1 MLQRELSRDLDQ
13 TIIPMKGTLPDDA
26 DPGIFISTVGVFRSN
41 GNFYWEQI
49 SPGICIHLIYGGAGV
64 FEVDR
69 ELYRV
74 KSGEV
79 FVFWPGQRIRYWDF
93 QDSPWRYTWMSIV
106 GDELSWVYCAAGIS
120 RGKPHLNTHNF
131 SELTEC
137 ANEIVWT
144 YKQGEYSLL
153 YPCHAAVRL
162 IDLLGSHVDKLK
174 LSASEPLGITIKRL
188 IDSYHLSVPSVDE
201 ISDQLNLNRATVY
214 KAFHALHRMSVK
226 EYIEVVR
233 FEKACRLLVSSP
245 ANIKEVAFFCGY
257 QDSRYFSRTFRKRF
271 GMTPSDWRKRN
282 IHITR
287 V

>member
-1 MLQRELSRDLDQ
+1 
-13 TIIPMKGTLPDDA
+13 MKGILPDDA
-26 DPGIFISTVGVFRSN
+26 DPEIYISTVGVFRST

-49 SPGICIHLIYGGAGV
+49 SSGISIHLIYGGAGV

-69 ELYRV
+69 KLYEV
-74 KSGEV
+74 KSGDV

-93 QDSPWRYTWMSIV
+93 PDRPWRYTWMSIN
-106 GDELSWVYCAAGIS
+106 GDELSWVYRAAGIS
-120 RGKPHLNTHNF
+120 RGNPHLIPHNF
-131 SELTEC
+131 PELTQC
-137 ANEIVWT
+137 ADEIVWT
-144 YKQGEYSLL
+144 FKQGEYSLL
-153 YPCHAAVRL
+153 YPFHAAVRMV
-162 IDLLGSHVDKLK
+162 DLLGSRVLTIKP
-174 LSASEPLGITIKRL
+174 SAAEPLGVTIKRL

-201 ISDQLNLNRATVY
+201 ISDQLKLNRATVY
-214 KAFHALHRMSVK
+214 KAFHARHGMSVK

-257 QDSRYFSRTFRKRF
+257 RDSRYFSRTFRKRF
-271 GMTPSDWRKRN
+271 GMTPSDWRKRK